1 MSIIKSCTALPPTST
16 IFHGYR
22 LFVFKPTEYIT
33 CILFQICNC
42 KKAAPTRTAFLR
54 FWHMPPFPY
63 PFYLTRS
70 LPEKLVISMFKQE
83 FQMSVKPARV
93 LPGGC
98 PPVHEIQGAVC
109 QIFTRKCPL
118 DCLYGLGRD
127 LATLDGSVSHRGK
140 LVLLVN
146 DFRDRVREC
155 IAPPHGLRSRLPP

>member
-33 CILFQICNC
+33 CILFQICSC

-83 FQMSVKPARV
+83 FQMSVKPVCV
-93 LPGGC
+93 LFRRST
-98 PPVHEIQGAVC
+98 PVHEIQGSVRQVLA
-109 QIFTRKCPL
+109 RKC
-118 DCLYGLGRD
+118 
-127 LATLDGSVSHRGK
+127 TFHR
-140 LVLLVN
+140 
-146 DFRDRVREC
+146 F
-155 IAPPHGLRSRLPP
+155 HGLRCDLASFNGSVGYW

>member
-33 CILFQICNC
+33 CILFQICSC

-83 FQMSVKPARV
+83 FQWIRASLSPPIYYLICAIAFSMILCRFIKYRAPSVRSSPESARPTASTV
-93 LPGGC
+93 S
-98 PPVHEIQGAVC
+98 AV
-109 QIFTRKCPL
+109 TLHLLMEPL
-118 DCLYGLGRD
+118 DTGENWC
-127 LATLDGSVSHRGK
+127 
-140 LVLLVN
+140 
-146 DFRDRVREC
+146 FW
-155 IAPPHGLRSRLPP
+155 

>member
-33 CILFQICNC
+33 CILFQICSC

-83 FQMSVKPARV
+83 FQMSVKPAGV
-93 LPGGC
+93 LFWWRM
-98 PPVHEIQGAVC
+98 PVHKIQGTVR
-109 QIFTRKCPL
+109 QIFTWERPP
-118 DCLYGLGRD
+118 YGLHRLGCD
-127 LATLDGSVSHRGK
+127 PASLDGAVGHRWK
-140 LVLLVN
+140 LVFLVDN
-146 DFRDRVREC
+146 FRDRVREWV
-155 IAPPHGLRSRLPP
+155 ILHTV